1 MTPSI
6 TFGALQSNQGLARGP
21 RRRMIGAV
29 LTGLLVLFVTLPAAA
44 QATIAE
50 RGRFEDTFTDSYE
63 DCGFLVT
70 VEGSVSSQY
79 RFRQGKGDLATA
91 FFLRANYS
99 WEEVHT
105 ANGRSITLRGHAV
118 FNETR
123 ARQVDGT
130 IFEFRSIEAG
140 QPFAVYDADG
150 KLVLRDR
157 GVIRTTYLYDTLGDD
172 VPGGIPGEVVDLQ
185 IAGPHPGF
193 DLDWSVICALFE

>member
-6 TFGALQSNQGLARGP
+6 TFGALQPKQGLAPGP
-21 RRRMIGAV
+21 RRRMIGAA

-50 RGRFEDTFTDSYE
+50 RGRIEDTFTDSYD

-70 VEGSVSSQY
+70 VDGSVSSQY

-91 FFLRANYS
+91 FFLQANFS

-105 ANGRSITLRGHAV
+105 ANGRSITLRGHGV
-118 FNETR
+118 SNETQ

-150 KLVLRDR
+150 NLVLRDR
-157 GVIRTTYLYDTLGDD
+157 GVIRFTYLYDTEGDD
-172 VPGGIPGEVVDLQ
+172 VPGGVFIDELDLQ

-193 DLDWSVICALFE
+193 DLDWSEICALFE